1 MDANKR
7 KTDNVN
13 FEPILDLAIPILPSQ
28 STPEENPDISS

>member
-13 FEPILDLAIPILPSQ
+13 FEPILDTTILAISILPSQ
-28 STPEENPDISS
+28 STP